1 MKYLNMDKDDK
12 GELPVDELWINVK
25 KIFRKPVHL
34 EIVKSVMDYITVL
47 LTFNLRMS
55 KEWQSMNDLHI

>member
-1 MKYLNMDKDDK
+1 MDKDDK

-47 LTFNLRMS
+47 FTFNLRMS

>member
-47 LTFNLRMS
+47 FTFNLRMS